1 MDPLWLLKGD
11 YDAPGWKPLEKDAKN
26 DEVDWRIFDRDAWV
40 LIRAAEAPTQYEGL
54 EPTEPPD
61 GIYVDQNGNSVCV
74 VDRQEVASP
83 EKVIEALGDE
93 AKAMLAKVG
102 DPVVAL
108 ERLGRA
114 Y

>member
-11 YDAPGWKPLEKDAKN
+11 YDAPGWKPLEKDAKSGTL
-26 DEVDWRIFDRDAWV
+26 DWRVFDRDAWA
-40 LIRAAEAPTQYEGL
+40 LIRAAEPPTQYEGL
-54 EPTEPPD
+54 VPGEPPD

-74 VDRQEVASP
+74 VGGEEVAGP
-83 EKVIEALGDE
+83 VKVIEALGDE
-93 AKAMLAKVG
+93 AKAMLEKVG
-102 DPVVAL
+102 DPVLAL